1 MTFATAEPEKTKFPL
16 SVPLSVVCT
25 VKELLPV
32 SVRVAVTWSGPEGK
46 FNVPENV
53 PARFGTCVPV
63 NVPESEQFGFVPE

>member
-1 MTFATAEPEKTKFPL
+1 M
-16 SVPLSVVCT
+16 VYT
-25 VKELLPV
+25 VKELLVV

-63 NVPESEQFGFVPE
+63 KVPESEQFGFVPE